1 MQLPEHLSIEQL
13 KSLKIPRYKRILK
26 KCDDFILCANIG
38 DAGYVGGGE
47 HPALNYTLYLY
58 TIKGKSITHVI
69 KKGDGLYGIPFEY
82 ETVVHD
88 NQEGKLLDISPY
100 LNSYGVFE
108 ALEDFYYI
116 GFNTLDKNI
125 KWDGKLIGETDNPLI
140 VDKPN
145 SYFVCLN
152 GEVMINDN
160 EFKRFDYASVT
171 IGKEYQISI
180 GKNGALGLFSK
191 LG

>member
-1 MQLPEHLSIEQL
+1 MLMPQDFSMDQL
-13 KSLKIPRYKRILK
+13 KHLKIPRYKRVLK
-26 KCDDFILCANIG
+26 KYDDFILCVNIG
-38 DAGYVGGGE
+38 DAGYIGGG
-47 HPALNYTLYLY
+47 HPNLNYTLYLY
-58 TIKGKSITHVI
+58 TVKGKSVTHHI
-69 KKGDGLYGIPFEY
+69 KKGDGQYGMPYEY
-82 ETVVHD
+82 ETTVYD
-88 NQEGKLLDISPY
+88 SPEGKLIDVSQY

-108 ALEDFYYI
+108 ALENFYYI

-125 KWDGKLIGETDNPLI
+125 KWDGKLIEETDNPLI